1 MSQEFEALETILEQ
15 PGLEAG
21 GLSLSAGSSTDTRQE
36 AVN

>member
-15 PGLEAG
+15 PGREAG
-21 GLSLSAGSSTDTRQE
+21 GVSLSAGSGTDTRQE